1 MNTGCQRARAGE
13 RGATRVYVIHTRHP
27 PRARLAQGALSNT
40 PIRPLVARGRRCYRY
55 SPPPHKHTLIQL
67 TRPSYLGLQ
76 ASSRR
81 TPTQADSGLK
91 GLTREEAGAAAGAAA
106 AAGRA
111 ARGNS
116 VLPLQLASLCLAAFA
131 QANVVTHTGPRTGP
145 RLTTPWRLWQQRVRG
160 GGAGGGVEGP
170 GAP

>member
-1 MNTGCQRARAGE
+1 MPAGE
-13 RGATRVYVIHTRHP
+13 SGRERCNEGLRHP
-27 PRARLAQGALSNT
+27 HTSSTSSTSGT
-40 PIRPLVARGRRCYRY
+40 RGVIQYAHPPTCG
-55 SPPPHKHTLIQL
+55 SWAEVLQVFAPPHKHTLIQL

-111 ARGNS
+111 ARGNP

-160 GGAGGGVEGP
+160 GGAGGGVEEP